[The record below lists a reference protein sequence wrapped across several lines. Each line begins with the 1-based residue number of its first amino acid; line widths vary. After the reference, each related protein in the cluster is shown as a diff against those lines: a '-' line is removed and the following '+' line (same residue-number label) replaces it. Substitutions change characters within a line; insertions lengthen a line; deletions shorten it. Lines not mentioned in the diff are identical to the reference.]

1 MPTMPAL
8 FISHGSPMMVLED
21 GRCHR
26 FLKSYAAEL
35 PRPAAIVVASAH
47 WETAEP
53 RVTASAAPPT
63 IHDFGGF
70 PDALHR
76 MLYPAPGDPALAARI
91 VGLLREAGFATA
103 AADPARGLDHGCWVP
118 LSLLYPAA
126 DIPVLQVS
134 LQTHRGPEH
143 HLRLGAALR
152 ALRDDGVLVIGS
164 GSLTHNLMVLRR
176 GTGDTLPPPPWVA
189 DFDQWVCDRV
199 VAGDVDALLD
209 WHDQAPYALENH
221 PSDEHFIPFFVA
233 LGAATQEARG
243 TRIHH
248 SHTYAA
254 LAMDAYAFP

>member
-8 FISHGSPMMVLED
+8 FLSHGSPMLLLED
-21 GRCHR
+21 GRAHR
-26 FLKSYAAEL
+26 FLKTYAADL
-35 PRPAAIVVASAH
+35 PRPTAIVVASAH

-53 RVTASAAPPT
+53 RVTASPKPPT

-70 PDALHR
+70 PEALHR
-76 MLYPAPGDPALAARI
+76 MQYPAPGDPDLAARA
-91 VGLLREAGFATA
+91 VALLRDAGFAA

-134 LQTHRGPEH
+134 IQSHRDAAH

-152 ALRDDGVLVIGS
+152 PLRDAGVLVAGS
-164 GSLTHNLMVLRR
+164 GSLTHNVMMLRR
-176 GTGDTLPPPPWVA
+176 GTGDSLPAPPWVA
-189 DFDQWVCDRV
+189 AFDQWVAERV
-199 VAGDVDALLD
+199 AARDLDALLD
-209 WHDQAPYALENH
+209 WHDAAPYALENH
-221 PSDEHFIPFFVA
+221 PTDDHFLPFFVA
-233 LGAATQEARG
+233 LGAASPEAVG

>member
-1 MPTMPAL
+1 MPTLPAL
-8 FISHGSPMMVLED
+8 FISHGSPMMALED
-21 GRCHR
+21 GRAHR

-35 PRPAAIVVASAH
+35 PRPKAILVASAH

-76 MLYPAPGDPALAARI
+76 MVYPAPGDPALATRVVA
-91 VGLLREAGFATA
+91 LLREAGFAA
-103 AADPARGLDHGCWVP
+103 ATDPARGLDHGAWVP

-126 DIPVLQVS
+126 DIPVLQLS
-134 LQTHRGPEH
+134 LQTHLGPAH

-152 ALRDDGVLVIGS
+152 PLRDAGVLVVGS
-164 GSLTHNLMVLRR
+164 GSLTHNLMMLRR
-176 GTGDTLPPPPWVA
+176 GTGDTLPPLPWVA
-189 DFDQWVCDRV
+189 AFDQWVADQ
-199 VAGDVDALLD
+199 VAAADVAALLA
-209 WHDQAPYALENH
+209 WRDQAPHAAENH

-233 LGAATQEARG
+233 LGAATPDAPG
-243 TRIHH
+243 TRVHH